1 MHPLIY
7 LMSMEISNTGLS
19 AFIKTASILN
29 ITAAAK
35 ELGITQSALS
45 QRIAL
50 LEDALETTL
59 FIREAR
65 GLKLTERGEKLLQF
79 ALLNQKLEEEFLNDF
94 KSSSVE
100 LAGTINLAGY
110 SSVMRSVIIPAL
122 SPFLRKNPKIQISF
136 QSYEMGE
143 LPNILKTA
151 KADIIFTDYLWE
163 KNGIIN
169 HQCGHE
175 KFVVIESTKFPSAT
189 DIYLDHGPEDN
200 ATEEFFRHQSRSPK
214 ILRRSFMGDVYG
226 IIDGVE
232 KGLGMAVMSKHLIAQ
247 NKAVT
252 IKEGYKKYVRPVTMH
267 YYDRPYFSK
276 VMSRVLQELQK
287 NCAHFLS

>member
-1 MHPLIY
+1 MK
-7 LMSMEISNTGLS
+7 ISNTGLS
-19 AFIKTASILN
+19 AFIKTASLLN
-29 ITAAAK
+29 MTAAAL

-50 LEDALETTL
+50 LEDDLETTL

-65 GLKLTERGEKLLQF
+65 GLKLTERGEKLLHF
-79 ALLNQKLEEEFLNDF
+79 ALLNQKLEEEFLLEM
-94 KSSSVE
+94 KSSSTE

-110 SSVMRSVIIPAL
+110 SSIMRSVIIPAL
-122 SPFLRKNPKIQISF
+122 TPFLRKNSKIQISF

-143 LPNILKTA
+143 LTDILKTA
-151 KADIIFTDYLWE
+151 KADIIFTDFLWE

-169 HQCGHE
+169 FKCGHE
-175 KFVVIESTKFPSAT
+175 EFVVIESTKYPLAP
-189 DIYLDHGPEDN
+189 DVYLDHGPDDN
-200 ATEEFFRHQSRSPK
+200 ATEDFFLHQTRTSK

-232 KGLGMAVMSKHLIAQ
+232 KGLGKAVMSKHLIAQ

-267 YYDRPYFSK
+267 YYYRPYYSK
-276 VMSRVLQELQK
+276 LMTTVLQELQE
-287 NCAHFLS
+287 NCARFLS

>member
-1 MHPLIY
+1 MK
-7 LMSMEISNTGLS
+7 ISNTGLS
-19 AFIKTASILN
+19 AFIKTASLLN
-29 ITAAAK
+29 MTAAAL

-50 LEDALETTL
+50 LEDDLETTL

-65 GLKLTERGEKLLQF
+65 GLKLTERGEKLLHF
-79 ALLNQKLEEEFLNDF
+79 ALLNQKLEEEFLLEM
-94 KSSSVE
+94 KSSSNE

-110 SSVMRSVIIPAL
+110 SSIMRSVIIPAL
-122 SPFLRKNPKIQISF
+122 TPFLRKNSKIQISF

-143 LPNILKTA
+143 LPDILKTA

-169 HQCGHE
+169 FLCGHE
-175 KFVVIESTKFPSAT
+175 EFVVIESTKFPSAP
-189 DIYLDHGPEDN
+189 DIYLDHGPSDN
-200 ATEEFFRHQSRSPK
+200 ATEDFFRQQTRSAK

-232 KGLGMAVMSKHLIAQ
+232 KGLGKAVMSKHLIAQ

-267 YYDRPYFSK
+267 YYYRPYYSK
-276 VMSRVLQELQK
+276 LMTTVLQELQE
-287 NCAHFLS
+287 NCARFLS